1 MKKYTNKITVVLIA
15 TFLCLAAITGAVFLY
30 NKKNSE
36 EKPPEP
42 IAQGDLSISP
52 YWVFNANEDI
62 ISTPAT
68 NNKFLFVKTSSS
80 LYAVDILQKKVQW
93 KVDSFTDRE
102 LGFAPVVTSSSVIV
116 VENGS
121 SVAAY
126 SIDSGRLL
134 WKTPAMEGAGDKTE
148 SVQSIAF
155 NSQYLYV
162 GRFDWGL
169 TAYNLKTGETIWE
182 HDLPGRTDPYLEA
195 NEDYVF
201 VGAGDT
207 LTVYQA
213 NYGSK
218 VWPSYGF
225 ELWKKDDLGYAGP
238 ILLSGNTLYV
248 TDEKYAS
255 LISLDINTHKINWEK
270 NYQGIIETF
279 YYSCVTE
286 TEKYLLIAAKKLM
299 MVSKLDGE
307 ILWSTDDLGTLECPI
322 LLKDKI
328 YIRNSR
334 KTLYSIDKETGRK
347 TGQMLVQ
354 LNTRMKI
361 DFFRSP
367 AVVNG
372 FLAVPFGDNRVFIYQ
387 P

>member
-1 MKKYTNKITVVLIA
+1 MKKYTNKIIVVLIVSL
-15 TFLCLAAITGAVFLY
+15 LCLVPITGTVFLY

-52 YWVFNANEDI
+52 YWVFNADEDI

-68 NNKFLFVKTSSS
+68 NNKFLFVKTSAS

-102 LGFAPVVTSSSVIV
+102 LGFTPVVINSSIIV
-116 VENGS
+116 AENGS
-121 SVAAY
+121 SIAAY

-134 WKTPAMEGAGDKTE
+134 WKTPMIKEAGYMTA

-155 NSQYLYV
+155 NNQYLYV

-169 TAYNLKTGETIWE
+169 TAYNLKTGEIIWE
-182 HDLPGRTDPYLEA
+182 QNFPSRTTPYIAA

-201 VGAGDT
+201 VGAEET
-207 LTVYQA
+207 LVVYDA
-213 NYGSK
+213 NNGR
-218 VWPSYGF
+218 
-225 ELWKKDDLGYAGP
+225 ELWTNSDIGYAGR
-238 ILLSGNTLYV
+238 ILLSGNILYV
-248 TDEKYAS
+248 TDDRNAS
-255 LISLDINTHKINWEK
+255 LISLDVNTHKIDWK
-270 NYQGIIETF
+270 KSYQGVIENY
-279 YYSCVTE
+279 YYSCITE
-286 TEKYLLIAAKKLM
+286 TEKYLLIAAKRLM
-299 MVSKLDGE
+299 MVSKLDGK

-328 YIRNSR
+328 YVRNSR
-334 KTLYSIDKETGRK
+334 TTLYSIDKETGRE

-367 AVVNG
+367 VIVNG
-372 FLAVPFGDNRVFIYQ
+372 FLAVPFGDNRVFMYQ

>member
-1 MKKYTNKITVVLIA
+1 MKKYTKKIIIILIVSL
-15 TFLCLAAITGAVFLY
+15 LCLTPITGAVFLY

-52 YWVFNANEDI
+52 YWVFNADEDI

-68 NNKFLFVKTSSS
+68 NNKFLFVKTSAS

-93 KVDSFTDRE
+93 KVDSFTDQE
-102 LGFAPVVTSSSVIV
+102 LGFAPVVTNSSVIV

-134 WKTPAMEGAGDKTE
+134 WKTPAMEDADYVTE

-162 GRFDWGL
+162 GRLDFRL
-169 TAYNLKTGETIWE
+169 TVYNLKTGEIIWE
-182 HDLPGRTDPYLEA
+182 HGLPGRTQPYVEA

-213 NYGSK
+213 NYGSE

-255 LISLDINTHKINWEK
+255 LISLDVNTHKINWEK

-279 YYSCVTE
+279 YYSCITE

-334 KTLYSIDKETGRK
+334 TTLYSIDMETGRQ

-354 LNTRMKI
+354 LNTWMKI
-361 DFFRSP
+361 DFFSQP
-367 AVVNG
+367 DG
-372 FLAVPFGDNRVFIYQ
+372 CKWFFGCPVWR
-387 P
+387 

>member
-1 MKKYTNKITVVLIA
+1 MKKYTNKIIVVLISS
-15 TFLCLAAITGAVFLY
+15 FLCITAITGAVFLY

-52 YWVFNANEDI
+52 YWVFNADEDI

-68 NNKFLFVKTSSS
+68 NNKFLFVKGSAS

-93 KVDSFTDRE
+93 KVTSFTDRD
-102 LGFAPVVTSSSVIV
+102 LGFAPVVTNSSVIV

-121 SVAAY
+121 GVAAY

-134 WKTPAMEGAGDKTE
+134 WKTSPIKEAGYMTA
-148 SVQSIAF
+148 SVQSMAF

-162 GRFDWGL
+162 GRFDWSL
-169 TAYNLKTGETIWE
+169 TAYNLKTGEIIWE
-182 HDLPGRTDPYLEA
+182 HNLPGRTDSYVEA

-207 LTVYQA
+207 LTIYQA
-213 NYGSK
+213 NYGTE

-238 ILLSGNTLYV
+238 ILLSGNTLYI
-248 TDEKYAS
+248 TDEENAS
-255 LISLDINTHKINWEK
+255 LISLDVNTHKINWEK
-270 NYQGIIETF
+270 SYQGIIENY
-279 YYSCVTE
+279 YYSCITE

-334 KTLYSIDKETGRK
+334 TTLYSIDKETGRE

-361 DFFRSP
+361 DYFRSP
-367 AVVNG
+367 IVVNG
-372 FLAVPFGDNRVFIYQ
+372 FLVVPFGDNRVFIYQ

>member
-1 MKKYTNKITVVLIA
+1 MKKYTKKIIIVLIVSL
-15 TFLCLAAITGAVFLY
+15 FCLAPITGAVFLY

-42 IAQGDLSISP
+42 IAQGDLSTSP

-68 NNKFLFVKTSSS
+68 YNKFLFVKTSAS
-80 LYAVDILQKKVQW
+80 LYAVDILQKRVQW
-93 KVDSFTDRE
+93 KVLSFTDQE
-102 LGFAPVVTSSSVIV
+102 LGFAPVVTDTSVIV

-126 SIDSGRLL
+126 SIDSGGLL
-134 WKTPAMEGAGDKTE
+134 WKTPVMEGADGITE

-169 TAYNLKTGETIWE
+169 TAYNLKTGEIIWE
-182 HDLPGRTDPYLEA
+182 QNFPSRTTPYIAA

-201 VGAGDT
+201 VGAGETLVVYDT
-207 LTVYQA
+207 
-213 NYGSK
+213 NNGR
-218 VWPSYGF
+218 
-225 ELWKKDDLGYAGP
+225 ELWTNSDIGYAGR
-238 ILLSGNTLYV
+238 ILLSGITLYV
-248 TDEKYAS
+248 TDEEYAS
-255 LISLDINTHKINWEK
+255 LISFDVNTHKINWEK
-270 NYQGIIETF
+270 SYQGIIEPF
-279 YYSCVTE
+279 YYSCITE
-286 TEKYLLIAAKKLM
+286 TEDYLLIAAKKLM
-299 MVSKLDGE
+299 MVSRLDGE

-322 LLKDKI
+322 LIKDKI
-328 YIRNSR
+328 YVRNSGT
-334 KTLYSIDKETGRK
+334 TLYSIDKETGRE

-372 FLAVPFGDNRVFIYQ
+372 FLAVPFGDNRIFIYQ